1 VGVLPMAPGGFRYL
15 FVGVDTFTKWMKVVP
30 TVNITQDAA
39 VKFLQSIIYR
49 FGMPIR
55 ILTDNGTQFKGA
67 KFARCCVEFG
77 IQHQPSSMVH
87 AQINGQVERTNG
99 LILQRMKNRI
109 FHDLEVTDRNWHKE
123 LPSVL
128 WSLRTN
134 VNQATR
140 YMPFN
145 LLYGADVILSCEIYL
160 QSARVTYFDS
170 KHQAETRELDSILLE
185 ERHNTALINVQK

>member
-1 VGVLPMAPGGFRYL
+1 
-15 FVGVDTFTKWMKVVP
+15 
-30 TVNITQDAA
+30 
-39 VKFLQSIIYR
+39 
-49 FGMPIR
+49 
-55 ILTDNGTQFKGA
+55 
-67 KFARCCVEFG
+67 
-77 IQHQPSSMVH
+77 
-87 AQINGQVERTNG
+87 
-99 LILQRMKNRI
+99 MKNRI